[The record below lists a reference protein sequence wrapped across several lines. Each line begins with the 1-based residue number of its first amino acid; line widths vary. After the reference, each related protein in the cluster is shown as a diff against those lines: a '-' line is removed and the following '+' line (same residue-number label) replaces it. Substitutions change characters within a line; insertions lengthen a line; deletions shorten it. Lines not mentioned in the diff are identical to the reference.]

1 MEHALMSTISS
12 SHIWLDDHNVAWI
25 DQTNLKVIEI
35 ALERLAHGS
44 SVEEI
49 VDQHDGLISF
59 AQVHAAL
66 AHYYDHQSE
75 FDAEI
80 DRQLTDADNLRSAS
94 LASPGRIKLRAM
106 GRIQ

>member
-1 MEHALMSTISS
+1 MPTVSS
-12 SHIWLDDHNVAWI
+12 SHIGIDEHNIAWI

-35 ALERLAHGS
+35 AMERLAHGS

-80 DRQLTDADNLRSAS
+80 NQQLKVADNLRSAS
-94 LASPGRIKLRAM
+94 LSSPGRMKLRAT

>member
-1 MEHALMSTISS
+1 MTTISS
-12 SHIWLDDHNVAWI
+12 SHVWIDDRHTAWI
-25 DQTNLKVIEI
+25 DQTNIKVIEI

-49 VDQHDGLISF
+49 VDQHCGLISF

-66 AHYYDHQSE
+66 AHYYDHQAE

-80 DRQLTDADNLRSAS
+80 DRQLKVADQLRRDS
-94 LASPGRIKLRAM
+94 LSSPGRMRLRSM
-106 GRIQ
+106 GRIP

>member
-1 MEHALMSTISS
+1 MSIVTA
-12 SHIWLDDHNVAWI
+12 SHIWIDEYSVAWI

-49 VDQHDGLISF
+49 VDQHSGLISF
-59 AQVHAAL
+59 AQVHSAL
-66 AHYYDHQSE
+66 AFYYDNQDQ

-80 DRQLTDADNLRSAS
+80 EQQLNVADRLRANS
-94 LASPGRIKLRAM
+94 LQSPGRMKLHRL
-106 GRIQ
+106 GKIQ

>member
-1 MEHALMSTISS
+1 MSTISR
-12 SHIWLDDHNVAWI
+12 SHVWLDDRNVAWI

-66 AHYYDHQSE
+66 AHYYDHQAE
-75 FDAEI
+75 FDAAI
-80 DRQLTDADNLRSAS
+80 DRQLSESDKLRAAS
-94 LASPGRIKLRAM
+94 LSSPGRSKLRAM

>member
-1 MEHALMSTISS
+1 MPVVNST
-12 SHIWLDDHNVAWI
+12 HIWIDDRGVASI

-49 VDQHDGLISF
+49 VDQHKGLITL

-66 AHYYDHQSE
+66 AHYYDYQDE
-75 FDAEI
+75 FDTEI
-80 DRQLTDADNLRSAS
+80 EKQLMRADQMRLQNLD
-94 LASPGRIKLRAM
+94 SPGRIKLKQL
-106 GRIQ
+106 GRIR

>member
-1 MEHALMSTISS
+1 MSTISS
-12 SHIWLDDHNVAWI
+12 SHIWIDDRNCAWI
-25 DQTNLKVIEI
+25 DQTNVKVIEI

-49 VDQHDGLISF
+49 VDQHGGLITF

-66 AHYYDHQSE
+66 AHYYDHQAE

-80 DRQLTDADNLRSAS
+80 DRQQNVADTLRAGS
-94 LASPGRIKLRAM
+94 LHSPGRTRLRAM

>member
-1 MEHALMSTISS
+1 MSVVNST
-12 SHIWLDDHNVAWI
+12 HIWIDDRSVAWI

-49 VDQHDGLISF
+49 VDQHKGLITL

-66 AHYYDHQSE
+66 SHYYDFEDE
-75 FDAEI
+75 FNTEI
-80 DRQLTDADNLRSAS
+80 ETQLMRTDKMRQENFD
-94 LASPGRIKLRAM
+94 SPGRIKLKQL
-106 GRIQ
+106 GRI